1 MTLSGEVKPKLE
13 GSGSE
18 TSDVDRLGLSVE
30 FVSLIMECEDDT
42 PVNLGTGVDE
52 IRVETASI
60 GFGVSLTMVAID
72 LDTDVW
78 N

>member
-13 GSGSE
+13 GPGSE
-18 TSDVDRLGLSVE
+18 TSDVDRLGVTVE
-30 FVSLIMECEDDT
+30 FVSLIMDCQDDT

-52 IRVETASI
+52 IRVETASL
-60 GFGVSLTMVAID
+60 GSAVSPTMVAMD

-78 N
+78 D